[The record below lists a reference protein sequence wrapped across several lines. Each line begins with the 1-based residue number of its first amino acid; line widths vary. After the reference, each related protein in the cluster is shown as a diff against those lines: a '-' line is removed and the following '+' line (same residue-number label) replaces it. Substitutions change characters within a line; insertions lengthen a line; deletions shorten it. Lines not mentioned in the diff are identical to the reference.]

1 MSGRIERGDNRERL
15 ILGVVIAV
23 AAHAA
28 FALLVPLRV
37 PQLPASPTAITVR
50 LQPTRPVAAPTARPE
65 TAPAVP
71 QDAPQPVPTEPEP
84 APIERAPGSDRADPA
99 AAAAGATAGPAAAPT
114 QGSDTVRAPRERT
127 FTPPGVAAPSGDGVA
142 AARTQAF
149 QNQVLQALSAYNAQ
163 QAQRSSDAAADPPDA
178 GTDSQSELA
187 TLLAQLDDQI
197 DRLAASGDAIDLSGP
212 ESDRPSSS
220 GGPTV
225 QGRARISGSGVDLT
239 GIELPAQF
247 PSRLMYTVAIE
258 VSPEG
263 ATRVRSVRGGFPSAA
278 IQARIEQAI
287 SGWVFEPGLASA
299 TADLAVVIETR

>member
-23 AAHAA
+23 AAHVA

-50 LQPTRPVAAPTARPE
+50 LQPTRPVAAPTVQPE

-84 APIERAPGSDRADPA
+84 APIERAPGSGRA
-99 AAAAGATAGPAAAPT
+99 AAAADATAGPAAAPT

-127 FTPPGVAAPSGDGVA
+127 FTPPGVAAPTGDGVA

-163 QAQRSSDAAADPPDA
+163 QAQRSSDAAADQPDA

-212 ESDRPSSS
+212 ESDRPSSF

-225 QGRARISGSGVDLT
+225 QGRSRISGSGVDLT

>member
-1 MSGRIERGDNRERL
+1 MSGRIERSDNRERL
-15 ILGVVIAV
+15 IVGVVIAV

-28 FALLVPLRV
+28 FVLLVPLRV
-37 PQLPASPTAITVR
+37 SQLPPSPTTLTVR
-50 LQPTRPVAAPTARPE
+50 LQPTRPPASPTAPPQ

-71 QDAPQPVPTEPEP
+71 QSAPQPVPTQP
-84 APIERAPGSDRADPA
+84 APIERAPGSDSAGTA
-99 AAAAGATAGPAAAPT
+99 AAAAGTTAGPAAAPT
-114 QGSDTVRAPRERT
+114 TGSDTARAPRERT
-127 FTPPGVAAPSGDGVA
+127 FTPPGVAAPTGNGVA
-142 AARTQAF
+142 AERTQDF
-149 QNQVLQALSAYNAQ
+149 QNQVLQALAEYNAQ
-163 QAQRSSDAAADPPDA
+163 QAQRSTDAPADRPDA
-178 GTDSQSELA
+178 TSDGQSELA

-197 DRLAASGDAIDLSGP
+197 DRLAASGDAIDLSRP
-212 ESDRPSSS
+212 EPGRPSGS

-225 QGRARISGSGVDLT
+225 QGRARISGSGVDLS

-278 IQARIEQAI
+278 IQARIEQAV
-287 SGWVFEPGLASA
+287 SGWVFEPGAASA